1 VIKELT
7 KLANHL
13 DSKGLRKE
21 ADYLDSIIKSVAMNG
36 SGPMLIKEAKVS
48 DHMDYHIKN
57 NIEVSKN
64 IFRIESES
72 FYDIFK
78 EARELWRAKKIIVSS
93 DDEYYLSTDIGE
105 FAEYGGSMVPLDL
118 PFVDEGIEKESAKKK
133 KKKKKKKDPPLGKPK
148 GGGSKKFYVYVRCKG
163 KIKKIS
169 FGSPDMPLRVSEP
182 ERRRSFVA
190 RHKCKQ
196 KKDRC
201 TAGYWSCRIGRYPH
215 LTGAKKKYTWW

>member
-1 VIKELT
+1 MINDLI
-7 KLANHL
+7 KLADYL
-13 DSKGLRKE
+13 DSNGLMEE
-21 ADYLDSIIKSVAMNG
+21 ADYLDELIKTMALKN
-36 SGPMLIKEAKVS
+36 SGPFLIKECSHS
-48 DHMDYHIKN
+48 DDIAYHIKN
-57 NIEVSKN
+57 SIEISKN
-64 IFRIESES
+64 VFRAESKS
-72 FYDIFK
+72 FYSIFK
-78 EARELWRAKKIIVSS
+78 EARKLWQDGNLIVSA

-105 FAEYGGSMVPLDL
+105 FAEYNGSMVPLDM
-118 PFVDEGIEKESAKKK
+118 PFEYEVIEKESAKK

-148 GGGSKKFYVYVRCKG
+148 RGGSKKFYVYVRCKG

-169 FGSPDMPLRVSEP
+169 FGSPDMSLRISEP
-182 ERRRSFVA
+182 ERRKSFVA